1 MYVSCLLKLYW
12 GHSVGVAGGERVA
25 DMRHLDL
32 GKMQILL
39 HVRNIRHPSL
49 RVWEARFAL
58 KSSLP

>member
-1 MYVSCLLKLYW
+1 M
-12 GHSVGVAGGERVA
+12 GVAGGERVA

-32 GKMQILL
+32 GKTQILL

-49 RVWEARFAL
+49 RLLEARFAL